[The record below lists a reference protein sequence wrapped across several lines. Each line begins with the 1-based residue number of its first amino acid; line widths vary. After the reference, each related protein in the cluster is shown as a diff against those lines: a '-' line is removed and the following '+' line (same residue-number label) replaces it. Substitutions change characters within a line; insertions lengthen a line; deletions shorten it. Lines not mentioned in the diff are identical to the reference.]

1 AVAGPDRGN
10 RRGTARPATII
21 KPSAKRVHASRST
34 HGFDLSGRERE
45 IAQLVLEGR
54 TYREISEAIFI
65 SPRTVEHHIAR
76 VRRRLGVTTRS
87 DLLARLRLILGES
100 AQENPL
106 IP

>member
-1 AVAGPDRGN
+1 M
-10 RRGTARPATII
+10 
-21 KPSAKRVHASRST
+21 
-34 HGFDLSGRERE
+34 
-45 IAQLVLEGR
+45 LEGR